1 MWEQR
6 RMGNGIMAMVVSA
19 IFMCINGVRGG
30 DVSDYKPGHN
40 FNGAEH
46 DVLCEVLK
54 ASADLWDASRKTD
67 LKLDNGLEKSLG
79 QALFGKESGGNL
91 EDIKDTLPPEYNTAA
106 HRELMCGWCHHKQPA
121 HPGKSIPHDLM
132 CLCTPGKYAEPFYS
146 YWFFKLIFEET
157 GFKLCGKQQ
166 QEMVK
171 DKNDGWYVDGQDKK
185 VVGLQK
191 PWNTVI
197 MGCLKG
203 SVNKTSI
210 SKDAEHKI
218 LQQKLKRLNTALQE
232 FVNKMVQDNKGRPK
246 FGGKHRDNTE
256 SDGKDEKSM
265 HVRYRFCGGK
275 KYGGGRSK
283 TPWWQRLQNSLRM
296 NEEQL
301 IVSRQVTTQAS
312 GGSDETEDSEVDET
326 LDAEG
331 EDFPPEEDSNTHTVR
346 TQDSNGSST
355 HIPTTNSSTNITMG
369 PLNTTEARNS
379 TFPRIEYL
387 RSNTPKNLP
396 C

>member
-1 MWEQR
+1 
-6 RMGNGIMAMVVSA
+6 
-19 IFMCINGVRGG
+19 
-30 DVSDYKPGHN
+30 
-40 FNGAEH
+40 
-46 DVLCEVLK
+46 
-54 ASADLWDASRKTD
+54 
-67 LKLDNGLEKSLG
+67 
-79 QALFGKESGGNL
+79 
-91 EDIKDTLPPEYNTAA
+91 
-106 HRELMCGWCHHKQPA
+106 
-121 HPGKSIPHDLM
+121 M

-185 VVGLQK
+185 AVGLQK
-191 PWNTVI
+191 SWSTVI

-218 LQQKLKRLNTALQE
+218 LQQKIKRLNTALQD
-232 FVNKMVQDNKGRPK
+232 FVNKMVKDDKGRPK
-246 FGGKHRDNTE
+246 FGGTHRDNTE

-265 HVRYRFCGGK
+265 HVRYRFCGGQ

-283 TPWWQRLQNSLRM
+283 RPWWQRLQNSLGK
-296 NEEQL
+296 NQEQL

-312 GGSDETEDSEVDET
+312 GGGDGTEDSEEDET

-331 EDFPPEEDSNTHTVR
+331 ENFTPEKDSDTHTVR
-346 TQDSNGSST
+346 TQDSNGNST
-355 HIPTTNSSTNITMG
+355 HNSTTNRSTESTVI
-369 PLNTTEARNS
+369 PLNTSASGNS
-379 TFPRIEYL
+379 TYPRLEYL
-387 RSNTPKNLP
+387 RSNAVKNLP
-396 C
+396 CSWFLGASFFI